1 MISIPYMGKVEFL
14 PPHYMVDIQFQFPI
28 MGKVGSK
35 SPFNDLFK
43 QLFQFPIMGKVE
55 EMQRNFKNALK
66 GFQFPIMGK
75 VGMF

>member
-28 MGKVGSK
+28 MCKVGSK

-43 QLFQFPIMGKVE
+43 QLFQFPIMGKVD
-55 EMQRNFKNALK
+55 FA
-66 GFQFPIMGK
+66 GK
-75 VGMF
+75 VSYAWPFLLVSIPYYG

>member
-43 QLFQFPIMGKVE
+43 QLFQFPIMVKVE
-55 EMQRNFKNALK
+55 Q
-66 GFQFPIMGK
+66 QFVDTLIVATIYCIVK
-75 VGMF
+75 SLA